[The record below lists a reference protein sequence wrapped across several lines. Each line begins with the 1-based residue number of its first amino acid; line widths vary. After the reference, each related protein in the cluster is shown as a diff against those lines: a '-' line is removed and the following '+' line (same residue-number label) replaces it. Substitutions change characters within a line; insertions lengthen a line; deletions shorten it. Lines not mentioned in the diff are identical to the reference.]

1 MPLTALLLVLG
12 AAVCHSVW
20 NLLIKAEPRR
30 VEAQFGAITVG
41 ALLATPVLL
50 VYSLESVPAFGW
62 LLVVVSA
69 LFETAYVFALSAA
82 YGAGDLSVVYPVAR
96 GTAAFV
102 VAPLAIVLLGERLSV
117 TGMLGISL
125 VVFGIAVH
133 ASEDRRRDLRDS
145 QNPTTGIAPALGGR
159 AFRLAA
165 LTGLMTAG
173 YSLVN
178 KLGVTA
184 VAVPLY
190 GFLVFALDAVFM
202 NAVLIAQRRASWP
215 LRRGGPWRVT
225 IGVGLLMIAAYFA
238 VLSAM
243 VRAPV
248 AYVVAGREVSI
259 VIATALGTLV
269 FGEGR
274 SAVRLSGA
282 FVIFLGLVLIA
293 SSR

>member
-1 MPLTALLLVLG
+1 MPLTALFLVLG

-41 ALLATPVLL
+41 ALMAAPVLL
-50 VYSLESVPAFGW
+50 VYSIESVPAAGW
-62 LLVVVSA
+62 LLVVGSA

-102 VAPLAIVLLGERLSV
+102 VAPLAVVLLGERLSIL
-117 TGMLGISL
+117 GMLGIAL
-125 VVFGIAVH
+125 VVLGIGVH
-133 ASEDRRRDLRDS
+133 STEDRRRAPS
-145 QNPTTGIAPALGGR
+145 TGGAPALAGH

-178 KLGVTA
+178 KVGVTA
-184 VAVPLY
+184 VPVPLY

-215 LRRGGPWRVT
+215 LRPGGPWRVT

-269 FGEGR
+269 LGEGR

-293 SSR
+293 LSR

>member
-1 MPLTALLLVLG
+1 MPPTALLLVLG

-41 ALLATPVLL
+41 AVMAAPVLL
-50 VYSLESVPAFGW
+50 VYSIESVPAFGW

-102 VAPLAIVLLGERLSV
+102 VAPLAVVLLGERLSIP
-117 TGMLGISL
+117 GMLGIAL
-125 VVFGIAVH
+125 VVLGIAVH
-133 ASEDRRRDLRDS
+133 STEDRRRAPS
-145 QNPTTGIAPALGGR
+145 TGGAPALAGP
-159 AFRLAA
+159 AFRLAV

-178 KLGVTA
+178 KVGVTA
-184 VAVPLY
+184 VPVLLY

-215 LRRGGPWRVT
+215 LRPGGPWRVT
-225 IGVGLLMIAAYFA
+225 IVVGLLMIAAYFA

-243 VRAPV
+243 ARAPV

-259 VIATALGTLV
+259 VIATALGTLLL
-269 FGEGR
+269 GEGR

-293 SSR
+293 LSR